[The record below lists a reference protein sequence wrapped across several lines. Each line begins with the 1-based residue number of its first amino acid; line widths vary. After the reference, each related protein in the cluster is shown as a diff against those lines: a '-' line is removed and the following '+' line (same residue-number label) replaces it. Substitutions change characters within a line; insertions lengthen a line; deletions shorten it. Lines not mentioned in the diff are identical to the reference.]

1 MQNSGENARVFPFLW
16 ECRSFSLIFTV
27 LEVASTM
34 REPPAGCGGVG
45 NHDIWIKSRYV
56 TGHPIYIGS
65 LGHLWYKCHT
75 FTRFMI
81 HARWAKSGKVKFK
94 RKLTLNYHGLCWR
107 MQLMLD
113 PFFPVW
119 GVVPRSAAKS
129 EDWNGVR
136 TRLKEIV
143 FANLKRSYSIA
154 PIHVK
159 PGGCWTYVPGHLL
172 IPAWPYIWPLQVQ
185 KTRNRSFK
193 GYCNISQTQKI
204 SLYSKIY

>member
-56 TGHPIYIGS
+56 TGHPYTLVAWATCGTNGT
-65 LGHLWYKCHT
+65 LLLALW
-75 FTRFMI
+75 FTQGGRNREGEI
-81 HARWAKSGKVKFK
+81 QTEINTQLSWAVLAHAVNAG
-94 RKLTLNYHGLCWR
+94 
-107 MQLMLD
+107 
-113 PFFPVW
+113 PIFPAW
-119 GVVPRSAAKS
+119 GIVPRSAVKS

-136 TRLKEIV
+136 TGLKEIV
-143 FANLKRSYSIA
+143 SANLKRSYSIA
-154 PIHVK
+154 PVHVK